1 MKNWRISSVAIALCA
16 ALLLGS
22 CRGGTAQTP
31 TGTTPNEP
39 APTATSGSPALTI
52 TTAAYEEGNICL
64 RCPQTA
70 GLSDEAKQTA
80 LNKLI
85 QNDVWQHTVGP
96 DIDAYPRE
104 TITYNLDYTVTLQT
118 ENLLSV
124 LYTGSVSIEG
134 GIHPS
139 NVIYA
144 ATFDLQ
150 EAKKLS
156 LSDFATVDAAFV
168 DRVQRADTVAA
179 ADGTKPDG
187 ISALIQSLTTDEMI
201 RGFTDGLGT
210 DYYTFHLTP
219 DALIVSVPVVHAAGD
234 YALITLP
241 GNYRR

>member
-1 MKNWRISSVAIALCA
+1 MKNRHILTAAVALSA
-16 ALLLGS
+16 ALLLCS

-31 TGTTPNEP
+31 AGTTPSEP

-52 TTAAYEEGNICL
+52 TAAAYEEGNIRL
-64 RCPQTA
+64 RYPQTA

-85 QNDVWQHTVGP
+85 QNDVWKYTVGP
-96 DIDAYPRE
+96 DIDAYSRE
-104 TITYNLDYTVTLQT
+104 TITYNLDYKVTLQT

-134 GIHPS
+134 GMHPS

-150 EAKKLS
+150 RGEKLS
-156 LSDFATVDAAFV
+156 LSDFVTVDAAFA
-168 DRVQRADTVAA
+168 DRVQKADSITAC
-179 ADGTKPDG
+179 DGTKADDIPP
-187 ISALIQSLTTDEMI
+187 LVRSLPVDEMI

-210 DYYTFHLTP
+210 DYYTFHLAP

-241 GNYRR
+241 GDYHR